1 MKLRKILCGIMTV
14 ATLFATTLALSSCED
29 VGFINGL
36 FGAPEE
42 NGAEQTCQHVW
53 GEWDV
58 VVESTCTSEGE
69 RIRVC
74 TLDETHVEKET
85 IKKLDHVFETYV
97 EDDNATCLADA
108 TKTAYCEY
116 GCNTKDVVAIEGT
129 KLEHIFETYVEDD
142 NATCLADATRTSVCE
157 RGCNTKDVVAIEGT
171 KLEHI
176 FETYV
181 ADGNATCFADGTRTA
196 LCERGC
202 NTKHSIADEGTKL
215 EHVYENYVADGNAT
229 CYADGTKTAYC
240 EHGCKTT
247 NTIAD
252 EGSIVGHSFTNYIA
266 NGDADC
272 LNDGT
277 KTAVCDYELCDEKET
292 IADEGSALGHT
303 FSLGECIRCDETTE
317 LTFVGAP
324 SVSNFYYGEK
334 MSVTSCRVVNES
346 GKYVTSGTW
355 TAKLIDENV
364 SGSSTDISAE
374 VEVTFTP
381 SDTQYAPISKMVEA
395 SVKAVSKYEN
405 NYYATIDGALK
416 AANDAGS
423 GMVYVLP
430 LGYSLDSGK
439 AKTAKTI
446 TTTKEIK
453 AGVILAIPYENSS
466 DASNGTG
473 TTVSSSGVI
482 SINESTALAEK
493 SGANNMF
500 ESTSLSSYTTYCKN
514 LITVNTDLANY
525 GKIIVGGRLNG
536 GTGGATLS
544 SCSAGEYAKI
554 QINANKN
561 IVGKD
566 GSEIYCLGAIAG
578 SASTAKIVLES
589 NATLSSPFNVV
600 EHRGG
605 GVYTPMSGLSYSNLL
620 GAVFGGTV
628 TAKIKTSPFNRFYL
642 PNVTAKTVFN
652 AGSNLIG
659 IADLYANSSHNITAI
674 SLIGSTNK
682 ALIQLSG
689 NSYVENSYFLKV
701 HTLDI
706 YGSASINSLYLEI
719 NSPKGSGKIG
729 FDTKDVLFPISWHW
743 NISLKAID
751 GEKAT
756 VTCASQKLKIMPGAI
771 LTVDKNVTLK
781 TPAIAVYDDS
791 FQDVGIQSSKYQ
803 ADYALYDGRDGQLI
817 VNGALECTSLGG
829 VVTAN
834 EDGATISCSSNS
846 VDTPELTAYT
856 AANLSSMN
864 LGSAT
869 YSSDKQTLTLAI
881 YSNGNVSTKQ
891 TASAGTYT
899 SIGGGWQKAS

>member
-1 MKLRKILCGIMTV
+1 MKLKKILCGIMTV
-14 ATLFATTLALSSCED
+14 ATLFGATLALSSCESG
-29 VGFINGL
+29 GFLDGI
-36 FGAPEE
+36 FGTPEE

-69 RIRVC
+69 KIRVC
-74 TLDETHVEKET
+74 TLDETHVEKGT
-85 IKKLDHVFETYV
+85 IEKLDHVYVTYI

-116 GCNTKDVVAIEGT
+116 GCNTKDVVAVKGT
-129 KLEHIFETYVEDD
+129 KLEHIFEAY
-142 NATCLADATRTSVCE
+142 
-157 RGCNTKDVVAIEGT
+157 I
-171 KLEHI
+171 
-176 FETYV
+176 
-181 ADGNATCFADGTRTA
+181 ADGNATCFVDGTKTA
-196 LCERGC
+196 VCERGC
-202 NTKHSIADEGTKL
+202 NTKHSITDEGTKL

-240 EHGCKTT
+240 EHGCNTAKT
-247 NTIAD
+247 IVD

-266 NGDADC
+266 NGDAEC

-277 KTAVCDYELCDEKET
+277 KTAVCDYELCSEKET

-303 FSLGECIRCDETTE
+303 FNLGECIRCDETTE
-317 LTFVGAP
+317 LTFIGAP

-334 MSVTSCRVVNES
+334 ITITSCKAVNES

-364 SGSSTDISAE
+364 SGSGTDISVE

-381 SDTQYAPISKMVEA
+381 SDTQYAPISKMVET
-395 SVKAVSKYEN
+395 SVKAVSKYGN

-423 GMVYVLP
+423 GTVYVLP
-430 LGYSLDSGK
+430 LGYTLDTGK

-453 AGVILAIPYENSS
+453 AGVILAIPYEDSS
-466 DASNGTG
+466 DKSNETG

-482 SINESTALAEK
+482 SINESTALAE
-493 SGANNMF
+493 SNGANNMF
-500 ESTSLSSYTTYCKN
+500 DTTNLSNYMTYCKN
-514 LITVNTDLANY
+514 IITVNSDLANY

-536 GTGGATLS
+536 GAGGATLS

-554 QINANKN
+554 EISANKN
-561 IVGKD
+561 IVGKG
-566 GSEIYCLGAIAG
+566 GSEIYCLGTIAS

-605 GVYTPMSGLSYSNLL
+605 GVFTPMSGLGASDGASLL
-620 GAVFGGTV
+620 IGRTV
-628 TAKIKTSPFNRFYL
+628 TAQLKTSPFNRFYL
-642 PNVTAKTVFN
+642 PNVTAKTVFK

-659 IADLYANSSHNITAI
+659 IADLYAYSSHNITAV
-674 SLIGSTNK
+674 SLIGSTSK

-719 NSPKGSGKIG
+719 KSPKGSGKIG
-729 FDTKDVLFPISWHW
+729 LDTKDILFPISWHW
-743 NISLKAID
+743 NISLKSID

-781 TPAIAVYDDS
+781 TPAVAVYDNT
-791 FQDVGIQSSKYQ
+791 FEDVGIGSSKYQ
-803 ADYALYDGRDGQLI
+803 AEYTLYGDRSGQLI
-817 VNGALECTSLGG
+817 VNGALECTSIGG
-829 VVTAN
+829 VVATN
-834 EDGATISCSSNS
+834 EDGATISCSKNS

-856 AANLSSMN
+856 KPDISNIFNMN

-881 YSNGNVSTKQ
+881 YSNGSVSAGQ